1 VSRLLIQNDE
11 QMPDDDEKTIYEFCQ
26 DGNEERVEQMLKRN
40 FDVNKPDEMVKQQIF
55 NILHFYLSN

>member
-1 VSRLLIQNDE
+1 MSRLLVQNDE

>member
-1 VSRLLIQNDE
+1 MSRLLIQNDE